1 MKKLGMLLA
10 SLALTAGIGLA
21 SAAPASAQSNPA
33 QGGVLGDL
41 VEALLG
47 EGLVSRLVGVL

>member
-10 SLALTAGIGLA
+10 GLALTAGIGLA
-21 SAAPASAQSNPA
+21 SAAPVAAQSNPA

-41 VEALLG
+41 VDALLG
-47 EGLVSRLVGVL
+47 QGVVSRLVEAL